1 MEPILILGIAIVVLL
16 LLALLGVMLWIWGQT
31 NARIAAID
39 QQITQSVE
47 QQRSTT
53 ESFAQIQQGLGQLS
67 EASRHM
73 EQVGKEI
80 ASLGDLLRAPKLRG
94 GIGEFFLGDLLAQML
109 SPEHY
114 ELQYTFRSGER
125 VDAVV
130 RLAAGMVP
138 VDSKFPLESFQ
149 RMISL
154 EDEAARAQ
162 ARKEFLRVVKK
173 HIDAIADKYIR
184 PDEGTFD
191 FALMYIPAENV
202 YYEIILRE
210 EELGEEKGLLEHALQ
225 KHVIPVS
232 PNSFYAYLQA
242 IALGLRGMQIE
253 QQSKEIL
260 GYLGRPGRRL
270 PQASADLWSA
280 GDAPGERPQEVRGDR
295 AFDWSLQRSI
305 GRRPPAGRD
314 AAGGQAGGLG
324 RGRRSTRS
332 CGIGAYPIHE
342 PGGLA
347 WATRMRAYPE

>member
-94 GIGEFFLGDLLAQML
+94 GIGELFLGDLLAQML

-202 YYEIILRE
+202 YYETILRE

-253 QQSKEIL
+253 QQAKEIL
-260 GYLGRPGRRL
+260 GYLGRLEGDFRRL
-270 PQASADLWSA
+270 QQTFGVLGTHLENARKKYEETERLIGRFSDQLEGARQPGATLP
-280 GDAPGERPQEVRGDR
+280 GDKLGALDGGGDQPDR
-295 AFDWSLQRSI
+295 A
-305 GRRPPAGRD
+305 G
-314 AAGGQAGGLG
+314 
-324 RGRRSTRS
+324 
-332 CGIGAYPIHE
+332 
-342 PGGLA
+342 
-347 WATRMRAYPE
+347 

>member
-94 GIGEFFLGDLLAQML
+94 GIGELFLGDLLAQML

-202 YYEIILRE
+202 YYETILRE

-253 QQSKEIL
+253 QQAKEIL
-260 GYLGRPGRRL
+260 GYLGRLEGDFRRL
-270 PQASADLWSA
+270 QQTF
-280 GDAPGERPQEVRGDR
+280 G
-295 AFDWSLQRSI
+295 
-305 GRRPPAGRD
+305 
-314 AAGGQAGGLG
+314 
-324 RGRRSTRS
+324 
-332 CGIGAYPIHE
+332 
-342 PGGLA
+342 
-347 WATRMRAYPE
+347 